1 MRITNKDIKKEDS
14 LCIKSPPKEEAL
26 LLLLLLLS
34 SLYLQFVVHTLFTG
48 VVQRVFF
55 KFIPRFI
62 PLFNISVP
70 QVRVNIREIEHDTTF
85 AIP

>member
-14 LCIKSPPKEEAL
+14 LCIKSPPKEEA
-26 LLLLLLLS
+26 LLLLLLS

-55 KFIPRFI
+55 KFIPLFI

-70 QVRVNIREIEHDTTF
+70 QVRVNIREIERDTTF